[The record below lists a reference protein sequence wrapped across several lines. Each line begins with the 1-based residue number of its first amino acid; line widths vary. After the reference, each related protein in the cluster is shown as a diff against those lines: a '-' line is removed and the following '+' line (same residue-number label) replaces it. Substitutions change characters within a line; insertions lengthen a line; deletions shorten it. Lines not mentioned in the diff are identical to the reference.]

1 MQEEDCKLHL
11 QLVLKHLQTGV
22 VEHRQLSFSEAPSLD
37 VKMIKYAVEM
47 KFNIPVFVQTL
58 TYDKVELRDENSLK
72 GLRLR
77 NGDIIHITHLGTA
90 EVLMVNSTLEYLTYL
105 SNKIRDNLTAN
116 MLPPSRVAKILD
128 KCTEGAVRRLTE
140 MQVCEIVNSIIE
152 SVDSISKDERGF
164 PLTQY
169 ITSGRISRGGTLSRI
184 LNTTIV
190 FYG

>member
-58 TYDKVELRDENSLK
+58 TYDKVELKDENSRK

-77 NGDIIHITHLGTA
+77 NGDVIHITHLGTA
-90 EVLMVNSTLEYLTYL
+90 EVLMVNTALEYLTYL
-105 SNKIRDNLTAN
+105 SNRIRDNLTANN

-128 KCTEGAVRRLTE
+128 KSTEGAVRRLTE
-140 MQVCEIVNSIIE
+140 MQV
-152 SVDSISKDERGF
+152 
-164 PLTQY
+164 
-169 ITSGRISRGGTLSRI
+169 
-184 LNTTIV
+184 
-190 FYG
+190 

>member
-140 MQVCEIVNSIIE
+140 MQV
-152 SVDSISKDERGF
+152 
-164 PLTQY
+164 
-169 ITSGRISRGGTLSRI
+169 
-184 LNTTIV
+184 
-190 FYG
+190 

>member
-58 TYDKVELRDENSLK
+58 TFDKVELKDENSLK

-77 NGDIIHITHLGTA
+77 NGDVIHITHLGTA
-90 EVLMVNSTLEYLTYL
+90 EVLMVNTALEYLTYL
-105 SNKIRDNLTAN
+105 SNRIRDNLTANN

-128 KCTEGAVRRLTE
+128 KSTEGAVRRLTE
-140 MQVCEIVNSIIE
+140 MQV
-152 SVDSISKDERGF
+152 
-164 PLTQY
+164 
-169 ITSGRISRGGTLSRI
+169 
-184 LNTTIV
+184 
-190 FYG
+190 